1 MGEMTMIEK
10 IAVIGSGVM
19 GHGIAQLYAMA
30 GYEVAVYDIR
40 QDLLDQ
46 AAGHIE
52 RNLSLQVEEGVVNEA
67 ELREAMGRIRVT
79 TDLEDAVREADFITE
94 AIPEVLELKWEL
106 YTKLEAV
113 AKPDAVIASN
123 TSTFPIS
130 QLIEKAS
137 TSHRMLITHFFNP
150 AQLVPLVEVVKHERV
165 SDEVVAATMGLMREV
180 GKEPVLLQKDV
191 PGFIA
196 NRLQAALVRE
206 AFYLLNEGVASA
218 RDIDTAVT
226 AGPGFRWAFVGPIE
240 TADYGGLDTW
250 KRVLDNLTPVL
261 DKRES
266 APDVIN
272 DLVEQGKLGAK
283 TGEGIYSYSGEG
295 TKIKERDQRYIRL
308 AKIKKEN
315 KS

>member
-1 MGEMTMIEK
+1 MIK
-10 IAVIGSGVM
+10 KTAVIGSGVM

-40 QDLLDQ
+40 QELLEQ
-46 AAGHIE
+46 AAVHME
-52 RNLSLQVEEGVVNEA
+52 RNLALQVEEGMVTEA
-67 ELREAMGRIRVT
+67 ELREAMGRVRFT
-79 TDLEDAVREADFITE
+79 TDLKDAVREADFITE
-94 AIPEVLELKWEL
+94 AIPEVLELKREL
-106 YTKLEAV
+106 YAKLEEV

-137 TSHRMLITHFFNP
+137 SAHRMLITHFFNP
-150 AQLVPLVEVVKHERV
+150 AQLVPLVEVVKHEQV
-165 SDEVVAATMGLMREV
+165 SDEVVAATMELMREI
-180 GKEPVLLQKDV
+180 GKEPVLLQRDV

-206 AFYLLNEGVASA
+206 AFYLLQEGVASA

-283 TGEGIYSYSGEG
+283 TGEGIYSYSGAG
-295 TKIKERDQRYIRL
+295 GQIKQRDQRYIRL
-308 AKIKKEN
+308 AKIKRK
-315 KS
+315 